1 MRSRSSDVERL
12 LDELETSGQTV
23 AAFAREHGIPAQRLY
38 WARRKRRRDQTDEEA
53 VAFGQLH
60 VTGEGHDASGAVEV
74 RLPGGVSILLT
85 RDFDDV
91 ALRRVLGVLGSC

>member
-1 MRSRSSDVERL
+1 M

-23 AAFAREHGIPAQRLY
+23 AAFARDHGIPAQRLY
-38 WARRKRRRDQTDEEA
+38 WARRKRRRDRADEDA
-53 VAFGQLH
+53 IDFGQVH
-60 VTGEGHDASGAVEV
+60 VIDEGHDASGAVEV
-74 RLPGGVSILLT
+74 RLPGGVSIRLT